1 MLNLD
6 TKNNLNDIMAAATDD
21 AWQKANSIYDFQAK
35 DIDGNN
41 VDLSKYKLVLLLF
54 WLLSKL
60 NRALRPVQV

>member
-1 MLNLD
+1 
-6 TKNNLNDIMAAATDD
+6 MAAATDD